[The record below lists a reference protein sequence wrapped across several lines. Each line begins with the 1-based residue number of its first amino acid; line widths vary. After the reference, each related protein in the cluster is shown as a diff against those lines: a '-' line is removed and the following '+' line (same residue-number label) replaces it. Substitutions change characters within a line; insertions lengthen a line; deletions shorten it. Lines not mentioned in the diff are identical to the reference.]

1 MTVGFPQSRILS
13 VHSGGRRASRRANIA
28 IAPEAEQRSQARSA
42 QDSGRTWCTCNP
54 CTVFAALH
62 ESEAGTKRSLA
73 GTRRPAK
80 GQKAT
85 SLRHLG
91 TIGSRIRNSLLCG
104 HLHSGSKLS
113 DEFAR
118 SLAVIGDVVER
129 LLNFFQIQRS
139 SAQPV

>member
-1 MTVGFPQSRILS
+1 MVPLTSPRAKRISGSRNFRSPPQKDFCN
-13 VHSGGRRASRRANIA
+13 NIGA
-28 IAPEAEQRSQARSA
+28 
-42 QDSGRTWCTCNP
+42 
-54 CTVFAALH
+54 
-62 ESEAGTKRSLA
+62 KRSLA

-91 TIGSRIRNSLLCG
+91 TIGSRIRSSLLCG

-118 SLAVIGDVVER
+118 SLAAIGDVVER
-129 LLNFFQIQRS
+129 LLNFFQIQRL